1 MEHGSG
7 FDKMRHK
14 MKKYN
19 KILIF
24 IVAVL
29 LIGIVLAF
37 KLLYLDSRVEKSG
50 YYYIDP
56 KGNIINS
63 SPYAQIEKNLACFS
77 EEGIAL
83 IYDGEDKA
91 FFVDRE
97 GKVIGKR
104 NFYKDDL
111 SLGEKFSFPII
122 TREDGE
128 IVILDD
134 KLNKIGQLNGDYNAD
149 EVIFHSTFSE
159 GLGAVSVVE
168 DGNRVW
174 GFINASGD
182 WVIEPKY
189 SAADLFSE
197 GLARVRNSENDLCG
211 YIDTEGNLI
220 IDYQFYDG
228 SSFCDG
234 YAVVQKEDD
243 GKNAYINSKGEYIT
257 DYLYEADYDKAGKY
271 FYDGLAAVTPYG
283 EEKKVYINEQ
293 GEVAIDPDSTVAYRF
308 SQGLAFVGVG
318 KFIDT
323 NGKVVIDTSDND
335 DCFYDAAPFLAD
347 GYSVVAC
354 MTIEY
359 TKDGDLSD
367 EKGKKYKIVNK
378 YGVIDTNGD
387 WIYEPQ
393 FLEKASG
400 SNHEVTPPRHKDG
413 YFLVY
418 LEKGQ
423 RIKKSK

>member
-1 MEHGSG
+1 
-7 FDKMRHK
+7 MRHK
-14 MKKYN
+14 KKKYN

-29 LIGIVLAF
+29 LIVIVLAF
-37 KLLYLDSRVEKSG
+37 KFLYLDSGVKESG

-56 KGNIINS
+56 KGNIINA
-63 SPYAQIEKNLACFS
+63 SPYSEIEKNLACFS

-83 IYDGEDKA
+83 IYSGEDKA

-97 GKVIGKR
+97 GNVIGNKS
-104 NFYKDDL
+104 FYKDDL
-111 SLGEKFSFPII
+111 SLGKSFCFPII

-134 KLNKIGQLNGDYNAD
+134 KLNKIGKLNGDYNAD
-149 EVIFHSTFSE
+149 EVIFHSTFSD
-159 GLGAVSVVE
+159 GLGLVSVVE
-168 DGNRVW
+168 DGNRGW
-174 GFINASGD
+174 GFINTSGD

-189 SAADLFSE
+189 SGADVFSE

-211 YIDTEGNLI
+211 YIDTEENLI

-228 SSFCDG
+228 SPFYDG
-234 YAVVQKEDD
+234 YAMVQKDE
-243 GKNAYINSKGEYIT
+243 GGNVAYINTKGEYVT
-257 DYLYEADYDKAGKY
+257 DYLYEADSDKSSEY
-271 FYDGLAAVTPYG
+271 FYDGLAAVTPCG

-293 GEVAIDPDSTVAYRF
+293 GEVAIDPDSIVAYSF
-308 SQGLAFVGVG
+308 SQGLAFVGAG
-318 KFIDT
+318 QFIDT
-323 NGKVVIDTSDND
+323 NGNIVIDTSNNDNH
-335 DCFYDAAPFLAD
+335 FYDAEPFLDD
-347 GYSVVAC
+347 GYSVVKC
-354 MTIEY
+354 ITIEY
-359 TKDGDLSD
+359 SKDGDLSD
-367 EKGKKYKIVNK
+367 EKGKKYRDVIK

-393 FLEKASG
+393 FLEKTSV
-400 SNHEVTPPRHKDG
+400 SNYKVTPPRHKDG